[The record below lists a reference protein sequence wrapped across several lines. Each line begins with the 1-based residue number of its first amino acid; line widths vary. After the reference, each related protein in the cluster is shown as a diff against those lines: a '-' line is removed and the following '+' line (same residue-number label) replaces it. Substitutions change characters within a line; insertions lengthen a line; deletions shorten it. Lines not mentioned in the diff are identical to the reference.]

1 MIPYTPPSRNLN
13 SFNCPHCKAYAKQ
26 SHRSITVEAT
36 QWAAP
41 FPLTGFTVSRCTHC
55 GDFAVWRGESL
66 MYPDVSTA
74 PFPNADLDQSI
85 IDDYNEARSIL
96 NKSPRGAAALLRL
109 CIQKLCKQLGESGDN
124 INADI
129 ASLVKKGLSPTIQQ
143 ALDSVRVI
151 GNEAVHPGEM
161 DLKDD
166 RDTALKLFALINLI
180 AQRMLTEPREVNEL
194 FTMLPESKLKGI
206 ENRDR

>member
-1 MIPYTPPSRNLN
+1 
-13 SFNCPHCKAYAKQ
+13 
-26 SHRSITVEAT
+26 
-36 QWAAP
+36 
-41 FPLTGFTVSRCTHC
+41 
-55 GDFAVWRGESL
+55 